1 MKRFLSILAAVM
13 LLTMS
18 ILPTAALA
26 EEQQPVTLRVTWWG
40 AQTRHDLTM
49 AAIEKFKEKYPH
61 ITVEAEFT
69 SWDGYWSKLAT
80 QVAGGLL
87 PDVIQMDYQY
97 LTQYGQSGV
106 LADLT
111 PYYESGA
118 IDVSKVAE
126 SVLTSGQVG
135 GKNYGLSTG
144 TNALATFYRKDVLD
158 EAGLEMPMEPTLE
171 GFADLSRQVYEKTGR
186 TQDTLVGKDALRN
199 LLRSY
204 GLQLFNEEGN
214 GLGFDDPSYIV
225 RTWEGRMKA
234 IEEGWCLD
242 VGATSATTAFDA
254 MVSDTWASW
263 HWTNELQAYQDGSNC
278 ELELACW
285 PDPADAQMPS
295 VYFKPSMFWSV
306 SESSKVKDAAA
317 LFVNFFTNDPDCF
330 DIVGIDRAMPIS
342 SDMLAH
348 VTPKL
353 DATAQKIAAYLDY
366 LTANNKTSA
375 IMPPDPVAS
384 GEVEALMGEYFEAVQ
399 YGQVE
404 DLTAWAQEFMD
415 EANALLMKGA
425 QQAAAQ

>member
-40 AQTRHDLTM
+40 SQTRHDLTM
-49 AAIEKFKEKYPH
+49 AAIDKFEEKYPY
-61 ITVEAEFT
+61 ITVEPEFT

-126 SVLTSGQVG
+126 SVLASGQVD

-144 TNALATFYRKDVLD
+144 TNALALFYRKDVLD

-171 GFADLSRQVYEKTGR
+171 EFTELSRQVYEKTGR
-186 TQDTLVGKDALRN
+186 TQSALVGKDALRN
-199 LLRSY
+199 LLRAY

-214 GLGFDDPSYIV
+214 GLGFDDPAYLV
-225 RTWEGRMKA
+225 ATWQRYLDGVKD
-234 IEEGWCLD
+234 GWCLD
-242 VGATSATTAFDA
+242 VGETSATTAFDSL
-254 MVSDTWASW
+254 VSDTWSST

-285 PDPADAQMPS
+285 PDPADAKMPS
-295 VYFKPSMFWSV
+295 LYFKPSMFWSV
-306 SESSKVKDAAA
+306 SENSQVKDAAA

-342 SDMLAH
+342 SEMLAH
-348 VTPKL
+348 VTPNL

-366 LTANNKTSA
+366 LTVNNKTTP

-425 QQAAAQ
+425 QQDGQ